1 LLVKARS
8 RPVEGHDNRRLP
20 RWIGTDI
27 VTHYLPL
34 EQTSL
39 GGIRHDGRVAGD
51 KYRVK
56 LGMIVMSAERIGA
69 RPWELRKVRSCRR
82 PSSACSYL
90 VYDQHAAVEKLH
102 CSFPIQF
109 ITMAKRLSVNCLRRL
124 QQHTRRSFSSTIR
137 PQTDGV
143 FRALTENRIQT
154 PWIDA
159 LREKER
165 GGHDPT
171 KPSGKSETPNDRD
184 LSPKRMSDSYHSVV
198 LPLARE
204 PWLLDTYANSS
215 GHIRLGTLFMDLDA
229 LSTPLREARPR
240 SLD

>member
-1 LLVKARS
+1 MTL
-8 RPVEGHDNRRLP
+8 
-20 RWIGTDI
+20 
-27 VTHYLPL
+27 
-34 EQTSL
+34 L
-39 GGIRHDGRVAGD
+39 GGMRHDGEVAGG
-51 KYRVK
+51 KGRVK
-56 LGMIVMSAERIGA
+56 LGKVGDVGGENRSWSAS
-69 RPWELRKVRSCRR
+69 LRKIGSCPR
-82 PSSACSYL
+82 PSSARSYL
-90 VYDQHAAVEKLH
+90 VYDQHAAVGELH
-102 CSFPIQF
+102 CSFPIRF
-109 ITMAKRLSVNCLRRL
+109 ITMAKRLSVSCLRRL
-124 QQHTRRSFSSTIR
+124 QQQTRRPFSTTIR
-137 PQTDGV
+137 TQTDGV

-229 LSTPLREARPR
+229 LSTSLLEAHPP

>member
-1 LLVKARS
+1 MDSL
-8 RPVEGHDNRRLP
+8 PVVSVGSS
-20 RWIGTDI
+20 W
-27 VTHYLPL
+27 
-34 EQTSL
+34 
-39 GGIRHDGRVAGD
+39 
-51 KYRVK
+51 
-56 LGMIVMSAERIGA
+56 
-69 RPWELRKVRSCRR
+69 RSCDVSGENRSVVSDATKEGSC
-82 PSSACSYL
+82 PSVSFRH
-90 VYDQHAAVEKLH
+90 VYDQHAAAQELH
-102 CSFPIQF
+102 CSFRIQP
-109 ITMAKRLSVNCLRRL
+109 ITMAKRLSLSCLRRL
-124 QQHTRRSFSSTIR
+124 RQQTRRPFSTTIR
-137 PQTDGV
+137 PHTDGV

-171 KPSGKSETPNDRD
+171 KPSGKPETPNDRD

-229 LSTPLREARPR
+229 LSTSFLQAHPVA
-240 SLD
+240 SH